1 MNITFSILIGFGVW
15 LTGLSLMFYV
25 MSKDMRELLRFK
37 SNAMQTDNDVLDMMV
52 KQDEKLEKLKKQVQ
66 LLSVRGKLNEITTEE
81 KKKRSK

>member
-1 MNITFSILIGFGVW
+1 MSYTISILIGFGVW
-15 LTGLSLMFYV
+15 LAGLSLMFYV